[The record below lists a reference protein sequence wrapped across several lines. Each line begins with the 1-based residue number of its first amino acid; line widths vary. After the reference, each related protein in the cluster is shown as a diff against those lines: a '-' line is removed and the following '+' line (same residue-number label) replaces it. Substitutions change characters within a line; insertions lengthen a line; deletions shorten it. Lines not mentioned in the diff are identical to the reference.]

1 MFVVHVRM
9 FPLVLGASRCNTFR
23 GREGERK
30 AAENQKDQSDG
41 AESLA
46 KRERC
51 RPAKYLGE
59 ERKKPS
65 FELQRER
72 EGHKGRAEWITP
84 GGHSQ
89 DVSLGSTLVT
99 FCSPASAF
107 LSKQYM

>member
-46 KRERC
+46 KRECC

-65 FELQRER
+65 LELQRER
-72 EGHKGRAEWITP
+72 EGHKGGAEWITP